1 MRKNTRLRPAGY
13 AVTTDP
19 ETKIVEEDTLQCV
32 HCGCHWQVKPG
43 SGIVR
48 GFCGRCNGPIC
59 GEKCLECV
67 PIERGLENMEAGR
80 LEKVG
85 DGRVSVPVSKIW
97 TPGDVT

>member
-13 AVTTDP
+13 ASIVDP
-19 ETKIVEEDTLQCV
+19 DLAIIEEDTLQCV
-32 HCGCHWQVKPG
+32 HCGMHWQVKPG
-43 SGIVR
+43 SGNVR

-59 GEKCLECV
+59 GAKCLECV

-85 DGRVSVPVSKIW
+85 DGRVSVPASKIW
-97 TPGDVT
+97 TPGTP

>member
-1 MRKNTRLRPAGY
+1 MRQNTALRPAGY
-13 AVTTDP
+13 SMITEP
-19 ETKIVEEDTLQCV
+19 EKTIIEEDTLQCV

-43 SGIVR
+43 SGNVR
-48 GFCGRCNGPIC
+48 GFCGKCNGPIC
-59 GEKCLECV
+59 GAKCLECV

-97 TPGDVT
+97 TPGTP